1 MAEVVRLKYGHAPPE
16 AGEYLFITQVGRI
29 RGFDYY
35 VEASPSIAPRL
46 PVRHRQNG
54 PGYASFDTALKEAQ
68 SLAEKHGLCS
78 IYVEAG
84 MLIEPPTQPPHL
96 Y

>member
-1 MAEVVRLKYGHAPPE
+1 MAEVVRLKYGHVPPA

-35 VEASPSIAPRL
+35 VEASPSVAPRV
-46 PVRHRQNG
+46 PARRRVDG

-84 MLIEPPTQPPHL
+84 LVLRPPNSAPHL
-96 Y
+96 F